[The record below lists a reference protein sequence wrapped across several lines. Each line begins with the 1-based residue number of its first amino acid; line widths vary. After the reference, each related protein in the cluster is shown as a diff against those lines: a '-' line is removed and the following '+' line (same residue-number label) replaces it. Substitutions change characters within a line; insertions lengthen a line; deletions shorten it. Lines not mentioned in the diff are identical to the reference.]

1 MVSVGGI
8 SLGSYRSKAMVR
20 TSKADG
26 EITDHDIKRLIA
38 QSEANLT
45 NMANKKV
52 IHSIPLSFKV
62 DNALVQGRPT
72 EMKGTKLEV
81 ETLLVTC
88 LSQHLSDL
96 IKTIESAGLSVDDIV
111 ASPLATSYAVLT
123 KQQKETGC
131 VMANIGASTV
141 SVVVFEDGLPISLEV
156 FPIGSS
162 HITNDI
168 ALGLQIPL
176 DEAEKIKINYGTEN
190 TVSKK
195 KLSDIIEARLN
206 DIFEMIEN
214 HLKKINRNQ
223 VLPAGA
229 ILTGSG
235 SNLFSVEEIAKAS
248 LRLPAKTGTLM
259 PSNNNSLVI
268 TAPTTNLKGPD
279 SQRPGLVR
287 RFGALRFRIQ

>member
-1 MVSVGGI
+1 
-8 SLGSYRSKAMVR
+8 
-20 TSKADG
+20 
-26 EITDHDIKRLIA
+26 
-38 QSEANLT
+38 
-45 NMANKKV
+45 
-52 IHSIPLSFKV
+52 
-62 DNALVQGRPT
+62 
-72 EMKGTKLEV
+72 MKGVKLEWK
-81 ETLLVTC
+81 LSSVTC

-96 IKTIESAGLSVDDIV
+96 IKRLRLPACPLTTSC
-111 ASPLATSYAVLT
+111 ASPLATSYSCPDEAT
-123 KQQKETGC
+123 KETGC
-131 VMANIGASTV
+131 VKANIGASTV
-141 SVVVFEDGLPISLEV
+141 SVVVCLKTACPYRWKSS
-156 FPIGSS
+156 PIGSS

-168 ALGLQIPL
+168 ALGLRIPL

-248 LRLPAKTGTLM
+248 LKLPAQIGTLM
-259 PSNNNSLVI
+259 PSNNNSLLI
-268 TAPTTNLKGPD
+268 TAPTTN
-279 SQRPGLVR
+279 
-287 RFGALRFRIQ
+287 